1 VTLVR
6 KYGGKKKFVGIPAE
20 LYDQVER
27 FATKGKYTL
36 NSVVETALED
46 FLDVDPDAG
55 AGELVPAPAP
65 TNGMNGHHA
74 QRDRVVVVKVDG
86 MTERL
91 ALVVDESPKPGFK
104 TIRLQDGRSPTKFS
118 TAVRRVVEA
127 EIMREATLEE
137 RLKGLSL

>member
-1 VTLVR
+1 
-6 KYGGKKKFVGIPAE
+6 
-20 LYDQVER
+20 
-27 FATKGKYTL
+27 
-36 NSVVETALED
+36 
-46 FLDVDPDAG
+46 
-55 AGELVPAPAP
+55 
-65 TNGMNGHHA
+65 
-74 QRDRVVVVKVDG
+74 VVVKVDG